1 MTSLRRKFL
10 ILLTFTCF
18 PVFAAAQTAPQDTP
32 VLASASVKTAVGQP
46 RSADAATGSDK
57 TGVDYATM
65 STTTRLGV
73 QTATP
78 LSLTLDDAIRRA
90 LANNNDIEVS
100 RTSERILEQNY
111 KAFLGQY
118 DPVFTTSPTY
128 SRNRSTGNPATSDL
142 RLPTNF
148 SGFIR
153 PGGGNYQAFFNNNRT
168 ESAFAQSQASSG
180 TISVANS
187 ALYTSSLG
195 FVYNQPL
202 ARNRSIDARRLNIFI
217 AKKRVDQ
224 SDQDFRLQANRT
236 ITSVQQG
243 YWDLVFAL
251 RNQQNVLANV
261 NLARENLRQIE
272 ARIEAG
278 AAAPLERASIE
289 TELAT
294 RQGDLLSATQQVSI
308 AENSLKQLILKD
320 LTAPEWQQTIM
331 PIDSPVFSQ
340 DVTNLDSAMRDAIDN
355 RFELKRLKIEREVN
369 ELNLRYFRNQL
380 KPQIDLNTQFSL
392 NGLSRSGTPT
402 ATTASFYSSPADLR
416 LFNAI
421 NEIRALPGIGLQ
433 TIQNTTTVIPASP
446 GYLFGGFERSLS
458 NIFRPDA
465 PNFSIG
471 VTISFP
477 LRNRTAKADYAA
489 AQITTEQIAAQ
500 TRGQEQQVIVDVRN
514 AVQSV
519 ETARQRVL
527 IFRQAR
533 QSAEVQL
540 EGERKLYEAG
550 RSTTFLLFQ
559 RENALTNARNAE
571 IRAETDYNKALA
583 ELQRSTA
590 TSFRANNITI
600 DSPVVIR

>member
-1 MTSLRRKFL
+1 MTFLRPKFL
-10 ILLTFTCF
+10 IILTLAC
-18 PVFAAAQTAPQDTP
+18 VP
-32 VLASASVKTAVGQP
+32 VLAPAQVRPEDTPEVASTSVRASTASP
-46 RSADAATGSDK
+46 RSSDAAAGK
-57 TGVDYATM
+57 TKPGYDYAAIA
-65 STTTRLGV
+65 TTTRLGV
-73 QTATP
+73 QTAQPWT
-78 LSLTLDDAIRRA
+78 LTLDDAIRRA
-90 LANNNDIEVS
+90 LVNNNDIEVS
-100 RTSERILEQNY
+100 RTTERISEQNY
-111 KAFLGQY
+111 RGFLGQY
-118 DPVFTTSPTY
+118 DPVFTITPTY
-128 SRNRSTGNPATSDL
+128 SRSQSTGNPATNDL
-142 RLPTNF
+142 RFPTNF

-187 ALYTSSLG
+187 ALYTSALG
-195 FVYNQPL
+195 FAYTQPL

-217 AKKRVDQ
+217 AKKRIAQ
-224 SDQDFRLQANRT
+224 SDEDFRLQANRT

-243 YWDLVFAL
+243 YWDLVFSL

-261 NLARENLRQIE
+261 NLARENLRLIE
-272 ARIEAG
+272 ARIDAG

-294 RQGDLLSATQQVSI
+294 REGDLLSATQQVSI
-308 AENSLKQLILKD
+308 AENALKQLVLKD
-320 LTAPEWQQTIM
+320 TSAPEWQQTIT
-331 PIDSPVFSQ
+331 PVDKPVFSQ

-355 RFELKRLKIEREVN
+355 RFELRRLKIEREIN
-369 ELNLRYFRNQL
+369 DLNLKYYRNQL

-402 ATTASFYSSPADLR
+402 PITTNLYSSSGDLQ

-421 NEIRALPGIGLQ
+421 NQIRALNNVNLPQL
-433 TIQNTTTVIPASP
+433 TNDSFVIPASP
-446 GYLFGGFERSLS
+446 NYLYGGFGQSLT

-471 VTISFP
+471 VTISIP

-519 ETARQRVL
+519 ETSRQRVL
-527 IFRQAR
+527 TFRRAR
-533 QSAEVQL
+533 ESAEVQL

-550 RSTTFLLFQ
+550 RSTTFLLFE

-571 IRAETDYNKALA
+571 VRAETDYNKALA
-583 ELQRSTA
+583 ELQRATA

-600 DSPVVIR
+600 DSPVNVK